1 MDKEYSIALRKL
13 VHSLQP
19 DCLVS
24 GRVGHDQGDYGSLG
38 DNQIPAGPVKGDY
51 ETPATMNNTW
61 GFRSDDENWKS
72 PETLLSLLV
81 DLAGKGINYL
91 LNIGPDGLGRIPQ
104 PSVERL
110 QYVGK
115 WLKINGEAIYGT
127 KASPFPYEFPWGRM
141 TCKKNKL
148 FLIFFSQPKDGFELP
163 GLKNKVLKAYP
174 LVGKGTEKLVVEQT
188 NNRSLDCTS
197 TSLTG
202 FSKLDL
208 SKELFPVVVL
218 ELEGEAEVDDM
229 ILQQPDG
236 STTLPAFMCQLD
248 VGESKDMEIS
258 RSGFTD
264 EWHDTSSSI
273 SWQCKIL
280 QKGTY
285 ELQVQ
290 SSAPRKKETR
300 HERVVK
306 IGKELPLVEI
316 EILKGDESLLN
327 MQGDLKEDIKVD
339 SPRALHFPEKITLMG
354 KCEISEPG
362 IYRIILRAKRIS
374 GVGEE
379 GLAVSGVKLVRV

>member
-1 MDKEYSIALRKL
+1 
-13 VHSLQP
+13 
-19 DCLVS
+19 
-24 GRVGHDQGDYGSLG
+24 
-38 DNQIPAGPVKGDY
+38 
-51 ETPATMNNTW
+51 
-61 GFRSDDENWKS
+61 
-72 PETLLSLLV
+72 
-81 DLAGKGINYL
+81 
-91 LNIGPDGLGRIPQ
+91 
-104 PSVERL
+104 
-110 QYVGK
+110 
-115 WLKINGEAIYGT
+115 
-127 KASPFPYEFPWGRM
+127 
-141 TCKKNKL
+141 
-148 FLIFFSQPKDGFELP
+148 
-163 GLKNKVLKAYP
+163 
-174 LVGKGTEKLVVEQT
+174 VVEQT